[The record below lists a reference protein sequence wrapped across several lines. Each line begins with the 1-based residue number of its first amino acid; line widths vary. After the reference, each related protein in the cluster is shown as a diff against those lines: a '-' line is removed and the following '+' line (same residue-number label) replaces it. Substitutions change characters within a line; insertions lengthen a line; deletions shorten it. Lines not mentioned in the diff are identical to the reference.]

1 MTISNLD
8 LPVQTLGFSLG
19 NADQLAGE
27 LALTVSNA
35 LRGAIAE
42 RGAATLVVSGGRSPI
57 AFFERLAQQELD
69 WAKVTI
75 SLADERWVP
84 VSHPDSNEG
93 LLRRH
98 LRQGPA
104 AAARLVGLYQ
114 SAASLEQATP
124 PRCFPTARTWKRR
137 STRVVRG
144 AACRCRRRASR
155 ASV

>member
-1 MTISNLD
+1 MTISNLN

-75 SLADERWVP
+75 GLADERWVP

-93 LLRRH
+93 LVRRH
-98 LRQGPA
+98 LMQGSA

-114 SAASLEQATP
+114 SAASLDE
-124 PRCFPTARTWKRR
+124 
-137 STRVVRG
+137 
-144 AACRCRRRASR
+144 AAVGCDEL
-155 ASV
+155 